1 MFLNNKIIQD
11 IKIIIMRKVILLIA
25 LVSLVIGCQ
34 NKKPSN
40 ERILSDSSGNIN
52 NLSVVI
58 DNELWQGS
66 VGEAIRDVLASPV
79 DGLPQDEPLFSMSQ
93 LPPQVFT
100 GFATHNRTVL
110 KIEKG
115 NPENFKTA
123 RNVFAKPQRVIVVTG
138 ETNQEIIDLISQNSK
153 EIIKEFKEE
162 EIKEKQRRIKL
173 SLFDDKPIQEELG
186 LSLKFP
192 TAYRIAKHKSKFFWI
207 RKDITTGTTNLLLY
221 ELPLNSIK
229 RNDSLMNRII
239 KVRDSIGE
247 VHIPGPTEGTFMI
260 TEQAYAPYQFETI
273 VDNKPT
279 IETKGNWEVHNAFMA
294 GPFIN
299 YVIEDK
305 PNNRLV
311 VIEGFAFA
319 PSVEKREYMF
329 ELEAIIKSIE
339 IQ

>member
-1 MFLNNKIIQD
+1 MK
-11 IKIIIMRKVILLIA
+11 KAILLIV
-25 LVSLVIGCQ
+25 LVCFAIGCQ
-34 NKKPSN
+34 NKKSSN
-40 ERILSDSSGNIN
+40 QRILSDSSGNIN
-52 NLSVVI
+52 NLSVI
-58 DNELWQGS
+58 IENDLWQGN
-66 VGEAIRDVLASPV
+66 VGEAIRNVLASPV

-115 NPENFKTA
+115 KTSNFTIA
-123 RNVFAKPQRVIVVTG
+123 RNVFAKPQKVVVVSG
-138 ETNQEIIDLISQNSK
+138 ETNTEIIDLINQNSK
-153 EIIKEFKEE
+153 KIIQAFKDE
-162 EIKEKQRRIKL
+162 EIKEKQRRINL
-173 SLFDDKPIQEELG
+173 SLFDDKPIQDELG

-192 TAYRIAKHKSKFFWI
+192 TAYRIAKHEDKFFWI

-229 RNDSLMNRII
+229 RNDSLMSRII
-239 KVRDSIGE
+239 KVRDSIGKA
-247 VHIPGPTEGTFMI
+247 HIPGPTEGTYLI
-260 TEQAYAPYQFETI
+260 TEQAYAPFQFETI
-273 VDNKPT
+273 IDNKPT

-305 PNNRLV
+305 TNNRLV

>member
-1 MFLNNKIIQD
+1 MRKII
-11 IKIIIMRKVILLIA
+11 LLFVCFTIF
-25 LVSLVIGCQ
+25 GC
-34 NKKPSN
+34 KN
-40 ERILSDSSGNIN
+40 EKSANQRILSDSSGNIN
-52 NLSVVI
+52 NLSVI
-58 DNELWQGS
+58 IENDLWQGN
-66 VGEAIRDVLASPV
+66 VGEAIRNVLASPV

-100 GFATHNRTVL
+100 GFATHNRIVL

-115 NPENFKTA
+115 KASNFRIA
-123 RNVFAKPQRVIVVTG
+123 RNVFAKPQKVVVVSA
-138 ETNQEIIDLISQNSK
+138 ESNQDIIDLINQNSK
-153 EIIKEFKEE
+153 KIIKAFKDE
-162 EIKEKQRRIKL
+162 EIKEKQRRISL
-173 SLFDDKPIQEELG
+173 SLFDDTPIQEELG

-192 TAYRIAKHKSKFFWI
+192 TAYRIAKHDKKFFWI

-221 ELPLNSIK
+221 EIPFNSIQ
-229 RNDSLMNRII
+229 RNDSLMSRII
-239 KVRDSIGE
+239 KVRDSIGKIY
-247 VHIPGPTEGTFMI
+247 IPGPTEGTYMI

-273 VDNKPT
+273 IDNKPT

-329 ELEAIIKSIE
+329 ELEAIIRSIE

>member
-1 MFLNNKIIQD
+1 
-11 IKIIIMRKVILLIA
+11 MRKVTLFIA
-25 LVSLVIGCQ
+25 IVFFVFACQ
-34 NKKPSN
+34 NKKSSN
-40 ERILSDSSGNIN
+40 QRILSDSSGNIN
-52 NLSVVI
+52 NLSVI
-58 DNELWQGS
+58 IENDLWQGS

-100 GFATHNRTVL
+100 GFTTHNRTVL

-115 NPENFKTA
+115 KAKNFRIA
-123 RNVFAKPQRVIVVTG
+123 RNVFAKPQKVVVISG
-138 ETNQEIIDLISQNSK
+138 GTNQEIVDLINQNSK

-162 EIKEKQRRIKL
+162 EIKEKQRRIKQ
-173 SLFDDKPIQEELG
+173 SLFDDKPIQEELE

-192 TAYRIAKHKSKFFWI
+192 TAYRIAKHEEKFFWI

-239 KVRDSIGE
+239 KVRDSIGK
-247 VHIPGPTEGTFMI
+247 VHIPGPTEGAYMI
-260 TEQAYAPYQFETI
+260 TEQAYAPFQFETI

-305 PNNRLV
+305 PNNRLI

-329 ELEAIIKSIE
+329 ELEAIIKSIK

>member
-1 MFLNNKIIQD
+1 
-11 IKIIIMRKVILLIA
+11 MRKISLLIV
-25 LVSLVIGCQ
+25 LVCIAVTGCQ
-34 NKKPSN
+34 DKKSSN
-40 ERILSDSSGNIN
+40 QRILSDSSGNIN
-52 NLSVVI
+52 NLSI
-58 DNELWQGS
+58 IIENDLWQGS

-115 NPENFKTA
+115 KAANFGIA
-123 RNVFAKPQRVIVVTG
+123 RNVFAKPQKVVVISG
-138 ETNQEIIDLISQNSK
+138 GTNQEIIDLINQNSK
-153 EIIKEFKEE
+153 EIIKAFKEE
-162 EIKEKQRRIKL
+162 EIKEKQRRISL
-173 SLFDDKPIQEELG
+173 SLFDDKLIREDLG
-186 LSLKFP
+186 ISLKFP
-192 TAYRIAKHKSKFFWI
+192 TAYRIAKHDKKFFWI

-221 ELPLNSIK
+221 EIPLNSIK
-229 RNDSLMNRII
+229 RNDSLMSRII
-239 KVRDSIGE
+239 KVRDSIGKA
-247 VHIPGPTEGTFMI
+247 HIPGPTEGTYMI
-260 TEQAYAPYQFETI
+260 TEQAYAPFQFETTI
-273 VDNKPT
+273 DNKPT

-305 PNNRLV
+305 PNERLI

-339 IQ
+339 IE